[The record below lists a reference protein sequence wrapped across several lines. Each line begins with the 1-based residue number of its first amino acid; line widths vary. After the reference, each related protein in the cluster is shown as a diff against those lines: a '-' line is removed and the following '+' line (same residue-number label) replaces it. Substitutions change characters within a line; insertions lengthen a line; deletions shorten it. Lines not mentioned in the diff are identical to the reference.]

1 MKLKELLKTIGDATK
16 GNFFL
21 VAPDN
26 LGLEP
31 FLARALRATTAPED
45 QHTYDATHLTK
56 EKARQV
62 EAEARRGPRGG
73 SARSHFYL
81 YRLQALPTDS
91 VGVLLKAVEE
101 ARFAR
106 FTFQAQTTPRKLRT
120 LMSRSMVHHLPFMS
134 RTMVLGNLSALNLD
148 AKQAEE
154 LSLWDGTLGG
164 TQRILA
170 IRDAYTALRRELKAK
185 SGMVLMADENLES
198 GAFDAAVT
206 TNLET
211 AARRFLENGKTKA
224 RQKLAIHYH
233 LTRR

>member
-120 LMSRSMVHHLPFMS
+120 LMSRSMVHHLPF
-134 RTMVLGNLSALNLD
+134 
-148 AKQAEE
+148 